1 MQKIKVGLLTLL
13 SLYSLTVT
21 AFARDIFGIQSVLGT
36 PDPPAAC
43 IISAVK
49 GEVLEFTAA
58 DLERRLGLAD
68 GSLGGITITAVPPSV
83 QGGLFLDGV
92 EVQPYDFLERQELN
106 RLCFVPGDAA
116 VSASL
121 TFLPQ
126 SKDAAPTTMAIRI
139 LAGSN
144 LPPTLE
150 DAAIQTLPNTVVRGT
165 MAASDPEN
173 GPLTLQLVQR
183 PQKGSVT
190 FDGLSFRYEPYQ
202 GKTGADS
209 FSVCAIDSACAYSR
223 EAIVNVLIEGDSS
236 GFSYVDMAANPSAYA
251 AQKLHAAGIF
261 IGETVGG
268 ASFFHP
274 GRTVSRGDF
283 LVRLLAA
290 SGNNDLAPTINTGLP
305 NDQDFPAWL
314 KPYIA
319 AALRADILP
328 AGQVFAYTEIPT
340 RGEAV
345 VMVDRAAAITDVKD
359 YALTMPDLSE
369 IPGWALPS
377 YKDLAAYRMLDLHD
391 GYARP
396 SDALTNSYAADLIW
410 QLYKHANQ

>member
-13 SLYSLTVT
+13 LLYSLTAT
-21 AFARDIFGIQSVLGT
+21 AFARDIFGVQSVLGN
-36 PDPPAAC
+36 PDPPSTC
-43 IISAVK
+43 TISAVK

-58 DLERRLGLAD
+58 DLERRLGLAV
-68 GSLGGITITAVPPSV
+68 GSLGGITITAAPPSV
-83 QGGLFLDGV
+83 QGALFLDGV
-92 EVQPYDFLERQELN
+92 EVQPYDFLERQELD

-116 VSASL
+116 VSANV

-126 SKDAAPTTMAIRI
+126 SKDAIPTTMAIRI
-139 LAGSN
+139 LAGTN

-150 DAAIQTLPNTVVRGT
+150 DAAIQTLPNTAIRGT
-165 MAASDPEN
+165 MAAADPEN
-173 GPLTLQLVQR
+173 GPLILQLVQR
-183 PQKGSVT
+183 PQKGLVT
-190 FDGLSFRYEPYQ
+190 FDGLSFKYEPYQ

-223 EAIVNVLIEGDSS
+223 EAIVDVLIEGDST
-236 GFSYVDMAANPSAYA
+236 GFYYVDMSTNPSAYA
-251 AQKLHAAGIF
+251 AQKLHTAGVF
-261 IGETVGG
+261 TGETVGG

-274 GRTVSRGDF
+274 ERTVNRGDF

-290 SGNNDLAPTINTGLP
+290 AGKNDLAPTINTGLP
-305 NDQDFPAWL
+305 NDQDFPTWL

-319 AALRADILP
+319 AGLQEGILP
-328 AGQVFAYTEIPT
+328 SGQAFNYTEIPT

-359 YALTMPDLSE
+359 YALTLPDLNE
-369 IPGWALPS
+369 IPDWVLPS

-396 SDALTNSYAADLIW
+396 SDPLTNSYTADLIW